1 MLQEFYNG
9 KREKIDYAEIK
20 DRDEA
25 FTAYGL
31 ETIVLEDKDIKL
43 LLSGKILNF
52 EVFDGE
58 YALILKFDNN
68 KTGG

>member
-1 MLQEFYNG
+1 MLEEHYNG
-9 KREKIDYAEIK
+9 KKTPIDYNIIK
-20 DRDEA
+20 NKKEA
-25 FTAYGL
+25 YTAYGL
-31 ETIVLEDKDIKL
+31 QTIILEPKDIEL

-58 YALILKFDNN
+58 YALILKFDKN

>member
-1 MLQEFYNG
+1 MLEEYYNG
-9 KREKIDYAEIK
+9 KKTPIDYNIIK
-20 DRDEA
+20 SKKEA

-31 ETIVLEDKDIKL
+31 ETIVLEDKDIEL
-43 LLSGKILNF
+43 LLSGKMLNF

-58 YALILKFDNN
+58 YALILKFNKN

>member
-1 MLQEFYNG
+1 MLEEHYDG
-9 KREKIDYAEIK
+9 RKTPIDYNIIK
-20 DRDEA
+20 NKKEA

-31 ETIVLEDKDIKL
+31 ETIVLEDKDIEL
-43 LLSGKILNF
+43 LLNGKNLNF